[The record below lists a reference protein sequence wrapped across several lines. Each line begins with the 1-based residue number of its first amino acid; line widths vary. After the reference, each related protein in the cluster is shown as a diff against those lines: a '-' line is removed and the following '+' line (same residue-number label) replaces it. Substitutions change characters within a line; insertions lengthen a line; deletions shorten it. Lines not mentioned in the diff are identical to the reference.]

1 VRTLAC
7 LLLLLAATLA
17 TPARADLSQRALVRA
32 ATMDESLEASIL
44 GSQISCLA
52 RVLAVRVA
60 PAGEVLTRAG
70 FLVTIEPVEFV
81 KGDLDFQD
89 SLQVYASEWTAN
101 KLELVRK
108 SRGEGVI
115 LFFSDAGGYWKVRDS
130 SLSGCGAT
138 VGLLRIA
145 PGKWTSEL
153 ARLRGLADGV
163 TLAGLARRADLVVD
177 ADWTQQ
183 GSVTVLQGN
192 DRVKDASF
200 ASAHVREALLGDPP
214 RDAWRVSQ
222 CCVPLTGR
230 QVVFLKRISALEYEP
245 IPFAAPTRA
254 DVPHGAA
261 LKDATDAE
269 VAEARAAIAGH
280 LKGDAST
287 PQ

>member
-1 VRTLAC
+1 VSTRAGIG
-7 LLLLLAATLA
+7 LLLVSLAIAA
-17 TPARADLSQRALVRA
+17 PAHADLSQRALVRA

-44 GSQISCLA
+44 GSQIACLA

-101 KLELVRK
+101 KLDLVQK

-115 LFFSDAGGYWKVRDS
+115 LFFSDAGGYWRVRDS

-145 PGKWTSEL
+145 PGKWAAEL

-177 ADWTQQ
+177 ADWVQ
-183 GSVTVLQGN
+183 GTIVGGVGLPDGKGVLY
-192 DRVKDASF
+192 ATP
-200 ASAHVREALLGDPP
+200 HVREALFGNPP

-222 CCVPLTGR
+222 CCTPLTGR
-230 QVVFLKRISALEYEP
+230 QLVFLKRTSALEYEP
-245 IPFAAPTRA
+245 IPFAAPTR
-254 DVPHGAA
+254 VEIPRGAA
-261 LKDATDAE
+261 LKDVTDAE
-269 VAEARAAIAGH
+269 VAEARAAVAAH
-280 LKGDAST
+280 MKGDAST
-287 PQ
+287 PH

>member
-1 VRTLAC
+1 
-7 LLLLLAATLA
+7 
-17 TPARADLSQRALVRA
+17 
-32 ATMDESLEASIL
+32 MDESLEASIL

-52 RVLAVRVA
+52 RVLAVRFA

-138 VGLLRIA
+138 VGLLRVA
-145 PGKWTSEL
+145 PGKWSAEL
-153 ARLRGLADGV
+153 ARLRALADGV

-177 ADWTQQ
+177 ADWTQDVRGAGELAGMAQ
-183 GSVTVLQGN
+183 L
-192 DRVKDASF
+192 AIP
-200 ASAHVREALLGDPP
+200 HVRETLLGVPP
-214 RDAWRVSQ
+214 RDAWRASQ

-230 QVVFLKRISALEYEP
+230 QLVFLKRISALEYEP
-245 IPFAAPTRA
+245 IPFAAPTRL
-254 DVPHGAA
+254 DVPRGAV
-261 LKDATDAE
+261 LKDVTDAE
-269 VAEARAAIAGH
+269 VAAARAAIAAH
-280 LKGDAST
+280 MKADTST
-287 PQ
+287 PH